1 MEEEVMTEKR
11 PIISAGGPRLE
22 GAARKTLPMP
32 VRYAINAVVVLVLLV
47 LGELMIDGGVVNR
60 YQSTVLEQ
68 VGIYIILAV
77 SLNIATGYLGQLP
90 LGHAGF
96 MSMGAYGCSIFI
108 IRMSEALGVGARDF
122 VTGTPLA
129 LALVFGGLVVGG
141 ICAAIAGIIIGIP
154 ALRLKGDYLAII
166 TLAFAEIIRV
176 VMLNIDDVVGFDLTG
191 GAAGLTGIPG
201 YSSFLLVFGCV
212 AVVCFLTHT
221 MMKSRHGR
229 AILAIRDNEIAAEAT
244 GVNTTYYKTLA
255 FVVSAFFAGVAGG
268 LYAGCVGVLQPA
280 VFGFMKSIEI
290 LVMVVLGGMG
300 SMLGSALSATVLT
313 ILPEALRAFSEYRM
327 IAYAIVLILVMIFR
341 PQGLLGSYDFSLSR
355 IIERVMNRDFPWA
368 RRAEKG
374 DEAAKEVGADA

>member
-1 MEEEVMTEKR
+1 MTEKR
-11 PIISAGGPRLE
+11 PIISAGGGPRLE

-129 LALVFGGLVVGG
+129 LALVLGGLVVGG

-201 YSSFLLVFGCV
+201 YSSFLLGLWLRGGGVLPHPHDDEVPSRPRHPRHPRQRDRGRGHRRQHHLLQDARLRCLRV
-212 AVVCFLTHT
+212 LRGRRWWSLCRVRRRSSARRLRLHEVHRDP
-221 MMKSRHGR
+221 RHGGSR
-229 AILAIRDNEIAAEAT
+229 RHGIDAR
-244 GVNTTYYKTLA
+244 
-255 FVVSAFFAGVAGG
+255 
-268 LYAGCVGVLQPA
+268 
-280 VFGFMKSIEI
+280 
-290 LVMVVLGGMG
+290 LG
-300 SMLGSALSATVLT
+300 ALPPPS
-313 ILPEALRAFSEYRM
+313 
-327 IAYAIVLILVMIFR
+327 
-341 PQGLLGSYDFSLSR
+341 SR
-355 IIERVMNRDFPWA
+355 SCPRRCA
-368 RRAEKG
+368 RSPSTA
-374 DEAAKEVGADA
+374 